1 MAWWKEF
8 QDLSI
13 KHCIKLILHEN
24 DVKLSKFKR
33 SLVKI
38 KRRKFKIYVDLWYVW
53 RATFWLLI
61 REKNTSTKTMEWL
74 NSFSIVNLSYRKS
87 HVKVFCSSLNLY
99 DFLTCSQTFCH
110 RLSAEKSSFVI
121 RNISLLPNSSSN
133 HTQLTSQWNSTIETV
148 EKGVKY
154 VQS

>member
-13 KHCIKLILHEN
+13 KHLIKLILHEN

-53 RATFWLLI
+53 SATFWLLI
-61 REKNTSTKTMEWL
+61 REINTSTKTMEWL
-74 NSFSIVNLSYRKS
+74 NSFSIVNLMLQEITCQSFLFFSKFVWFSYFFPNIWSPIVCRK
-87 HVKVFCSSLNLY
+87 KFFCY
-99 DFLTCSQTFCH
+99 TKHKTF
-110 RLSAEKSSFVI
+110 A
-121 RNISLLPNSSSN
+121 
-133 HTQLTSQWNSTIETV
+133 
-148 EKGVKY
+148 
-154 VQS
+154 